1 VRWRL
6 PIEGVG
12 SVTPG
17 EREIYFAAPR
27 QGLHAADREGHVIWR
42 QGLTEAGDLTQ
53 PLVLGR
59 YLVFSGSRAGLFI
72 VDRDGGGLL
81 EIFNPGHG
89 ICAAPTVGAQGTRL
103 YVLSN
108 GGSLYALD
116 LA

>member
-1 VRWRL
+1 V
-6 PIEGVG
+6 
-12 SVTPG
+12 
-17 EREIYFAAPR
+17 
-27 QGLHAADREGHVIWR
+27 WR
-42 QGLTEAGDLTQ
+42 QGLTAAGDLTR

-72 VDRDGGGLL
+72 VDRSTGELL
-81 EIFNPGHG
+81 ELFNPGQG
-89 ICAAPTVGAQGTRL
+89 VCAAPTIDLAARRL